1 MKGSDLLR
9 RAAEKIRKSA
19 PLIEYTTEM
28 SDPDRVKYVQYRRT
42 PRNRWGWRNNIRP
55 ALRTLIGKRTSVDR
69 LLEVKWWERPRFA
82 WFNLTRRDTRDT
94 PEVALDEGNVLI
106 FWSEVAPH
114 IALWSPDVAELV
126 ADVLTMAAI
135 RHADLTTAGGPDDH
149 DFALTPAQADD
160 VLRTELA
167 LARRILGEDV

>member
-1 MKGSDLLR
+1 MVSVMSADQLR

-55 ALRTLIGKRTSVDR
+55 ALRALVGKRTSVDR
-69 LLEVKWWERPRFA
+69 LLEVKWWERPLFA
-82 WFNLTRRDTRDT
+82 WFSLTRRDTRDT
-94 PEVALDEGNVLI
+94 PEVTLDEGNVLI

-126 ADVLTMAAI
+126 AAWLDSE
-135 RHADLTTAGGPDDH
+135 ADEVERGEYSPRGDYSEPGYINPH
-149 DFALTPAQADD
+149 SHPCR
-160 VLRTELA
+160 V
-167 LARRILGEDV
+167 ARRILGEAP